1 MDSAFT
7 HDASV
12 EICRTFSGNGF
23 SDTLCPKLWRVPTG
37 GSTPNLV
44 ELEPPL
50 GFGDDA
56 HDAVSDPEGT
66 PGYGAI
72 PYAPPPVPMKL
83 LTRPRS
89 FQHSGTTEGTSKPKM
104 SWPHPPL
111 TDS

>member
-1 MDSAFT
+1 MDIAFT

-50 GFGDDA
+50 GFGDNA
-56 HDAVSDPEGT
+56 QGAFSDPEGT
-66 PGYGAI
+66 LGYGAI
-72 PYAPPPVPMKL
+72 LYAPPSIPMKPL
-83 LTRPRS
+83 IHPRS
-89 FQHSGTTEGTSKPKM
+89 F
-104 SWPHPPL
+104 
-111 TDS
+111 